1 MYKAL
6 SVADYIINY
15 CDSHDRVITN
25 LKLQNLLYLVQAEF
39 LVGTFD
45 HRPCFSDTIVAWD
58 FGVIIPDVH
67 YQYKIFGNA
76 IIIPDKND
84 VLKPYYDKI
93 TEEDKERID
102 NVLKEVI
109 SCYSEAELRSL
120 IIHQEPWKEAYGKGV
135 FKEISNESILNYFK
149 EG

>member
-39 LVGTFD
+39 LVGTKD
-45 HRPCFSDTIVAWD
+45 HRPCFSDTIGAWD

-67 YQYKIFGNA
+67 YQYKVFGNGM
-76 IIIPDKND
+76 IIPNKND

-102 NVLKEVI
+102 SVCKDIVG
-109 SCYSEAELRSL
+109 CYSDTELRKL
-120 IIHQEPWKEAYGKGV
+120 VCGQTPWKEAYGKGI
-135 FKEISNESILNYFK
+135 FKEISNESIYEYFK
-149 EG
+149 RG